1 MRYTHLS
8 AVVWCI
14 LLAGAVSTGD
24 ARVRLGASGGISNP
38 LAGLTDDLDGGVAAS
53 GHCLLEVT
61 RGFLCGI
68 RIACDYWGIDGE
80 SRPPLG
86 KETGVMNARG
96 AFYMMEIMPSLRLTT
111 AEEFSPVNIF
121 GQLGMGCVA
130 ITADLKGR
138 GLSGESIRR
147 KPFDRTDARFGL
159 QLGTGV
165 SVGDKSV
172 TVEALPLYHVLFES
186 ENLRKRYITFNL
198 GLSFRIP

>member
-1 MRYTHLS
+1 
-8 AVVWCI
+8 
-14 LLAGAVSTGD
+14 
-24 ARVRLGASGGISNP
+24 
-38 LAGLTDDLDGGVAAS
+38 
-53 GHCLLEVT
+53 
-61 RGFLCGI
+61 
-68 RIACDYWGIDGE
+68 
-80 SRPPLG
+80 
-86 KETGVMNARG
+86 
-96 AFYMMEIMPSLRLTT
+96 
-111 AEEFSPVNIF
+111 
-121 GQLGMGCVA
+121 MGCVA